1 MTRAFTSVLSSV
13 AVTLSLVASPTQAR
27 DFTNADV
34 LVLIKRD
41 AHNWIFNADSFRL
54 DIDTLRLPRAAGE
67 QGKVCG
73 AIVPMSRNADAR
85 AFRSYSATV
94 WIEGD
99 KLVVGGMQPFFMK
112 IDELIA
118 ADMCG

>member
-1 MTRAFTSVLSSV
+1 MTRAFTSALASV
-13 AVTLSLVASPTQAR
+13 ALTLSLATSPSRAR

-34 LVLIKRD
+34 LVLINRD
-41 AHNWIFNADSFRL
+41 AHNWIFNADNFRL
-54 DIDTLRLPRAAGE
+54 DIETLRVPSAAGE

-73 AIVPMSRNADAR
+73 PIVPMNRKPDQR
-85 AFRSYSATV
+85 AFQSYSATL
-94 WIEGD
+94 WIVGD

-118 ADMCG
+118 ADMCR